1 MSSRYDAELNKL
13 MCTKTSID
21 DYENLCRLCVLGVRD
36 IAHDD
41 SAAMHQDFKD
51 QLWRNKDSYF
61 EG

>member
-1 MSSRYDAELNKL
+1 
-13 MCTKTSID
+13 MCTKTSIY
-21 DYENLCRLCVLGVRD
+21 DYKNLCRLCVLGVRD

-51 QLWRNKDSYF
+51 QLRKNKDSYF